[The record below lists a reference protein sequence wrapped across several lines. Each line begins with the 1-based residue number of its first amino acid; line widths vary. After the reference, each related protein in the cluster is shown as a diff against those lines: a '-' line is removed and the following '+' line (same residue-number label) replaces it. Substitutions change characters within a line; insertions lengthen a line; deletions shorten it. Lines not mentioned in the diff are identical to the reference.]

1 MSGIFFNVLEK
12 KEEKKKRRDVSA
24 AKYWSLLNPGDRSLF
39 PTL

>member
-12 KEEKKKRRDVSA
+12 KEEKKKGGDVSV
-24 AKYWSLLNPGDRSLF
+24 AKYWSLLNLGDGSLF